1 MPERRMFSRVV
12 YLTAATIRQH
22 DQSWSS
28 SVLDLSLKGALLATP
43 SDWAEGNN
51 ADYFVTFQLHDSDI
65 EIKMEVLLVSDSDD
79 FLRFQIDHIDIDS
92 ASHLKRLVEL
102 NVGNDDLLHREL
114 GQLTDLKDTV

>member
-12 YLTAATIRQH
+12 YLTAATITQNE
-22 DQSWSS
+22 QSWSS

-43 SDWAEGNN
+43 EDWTEGNH
-51 ADYFVTFQLHDSDI
+51 ADYIVTFQLHDSDI
-65 EIKMEVLLVSDSDD
+65 EITMEALLVSERDD

-114 GQLTDLKDTV
+114 GQLTDLKDIV